1 VVGVNLN
8 QSLKLFLAG
17 IIAVNFGI
25 ATFFYADGSYALAAF
40 NFAAGAFCYIANF
53 CEVKP

>member
-1 VVGVNLN
+1 MNVN

-17 IIAVNFGI
+17 IIAVNFGV
-25 ATFFYADGSYALAAF
+25 ATFFYADGSNALAAF